1 MIYGIGIDI
10 IEIKRIQ
17 QSIEKF
23 GDAFINKIFTKKEIE
38 YCSTKPDKYQHF
50 AARFA
55 GKESVAKALSSL
67 APNGFNWKDIEI
79 FNLDNG
85 LPQVK
90 LFGKLSEFIDE
101 EKSIMI
107 TMSHSENYVTSFAII
122 FQKNLQL
129 NQKGI
134 I

>member
-17 QSIEKF
+17 KSIEKF
-23 GDAFINKIFTKKEIE
+23 GDAFINKIFTKTEIE

-55 GKESVAKALSSL
+55 GKEAVAKALSSL

-122 FQKNLQL
+122 FQKNLIL